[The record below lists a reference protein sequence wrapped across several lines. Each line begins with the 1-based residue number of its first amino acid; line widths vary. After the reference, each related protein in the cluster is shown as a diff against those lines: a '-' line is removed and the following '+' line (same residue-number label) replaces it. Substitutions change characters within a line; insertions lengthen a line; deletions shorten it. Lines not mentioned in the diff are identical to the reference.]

1 MVFLLLHEPKMKK
14 KKGIFQIVFFSY
26 AHSYTNNNHDN
37 FFFVFFLCNKAT
49 QIITKISFVSMKNNL
64 AMEVEEASIIRK
76 SAKRKPDENE
86 KVYS

>member
-1 MVFLLLHEPKMKK
+1 
-14 KKGIFQIVFFSY
+14 
-26 AHSYTNNNHDN
+26 
-37 FFFVFFLCNKAT
+37 
-49 QIITKISFVSMKNNL
+49 MKNNL

>member
-14 KKGIFQIVFFSY
+14 KRIFQIVFFSY

-37 FFFVFFLCNKAT
+37 FFVFFLCNKAT

-64 AMEVEEASIIRK
+64 AMEVEEANIIRK

>member
-14 KKGIFQIVFFSY
+14 KKEFSKLFSFHMHIATRIITMTIFFCI
-26 AHSYTNNNHDN
+26 
-37 FFFVFFLCNKAT
+37 FLRNKAT

-64 AMEVEEASIIRK
+64 AMEVEEANIIRK